1 MEFLWKAWWCFVP
14 CSTYMSSIDF
24 LSLALRFL
32 RPTRGNYS
40 TIYAKLSQA
49 HIVVHTSSSPEKNSA
64 VTGLLVLVIGHL
76 TRKYTAPGIRD
87 LHTLSQNL
95 LSTFKFLP
103 QT

>member
-1 MEFLWKAWWCFVP
+1 
-14 CSTYMSSIDF
+14 MSSIDF

-49 HIVVHTSSSPEKNSA
+49 HIVVHTSSRAQGLKPGKNSA

-103 QT
+103 QTTGTIATT